1 MKQKKNRNAVYKALR
16 QFLARDKARTNVLP
30 ISPLG
35 LLEMTRQ
42 RVEEG
47 ILSSRYMD
55 CPYCR
60 GRGSIKSPLC
70 MSIEIQRRAT
80 AIWNSHRKSDPGLQL
95 QITVHPTILDR
106 LRKEDEQILVD
117 LQSRF
122 GSQLGFRGDPTR
134 HLEDFTIRNGVTGEV
149 YYSSTPVSPSENP
162 PPHRGQQEDR
172 KPTP

>member
-1 MKQKKNRNAVYKALR
+1 
-16 QFLARDKARTNVLP
+16 VLP

-35 LLEMTRQ
+35 LFEMTRQ

-47 ILSSRYMD
+47 ILSTRYMD

-60 GRGSIKSPLC
+60 GRGNVKSPLT

-80 AIWNSHRKSDPGLQL
+80 AIWNAHRKSDPGLQL

-122 GSQLGFRGDPTR
+122 ESQLGFRGDPTR

-149 YYSSTPVSPSENP
+149 YYSSIPIGPADTPA
-162 PPHRGQQEDR
+162 PHRAQEDR
-172 KPTP
+172 NRP